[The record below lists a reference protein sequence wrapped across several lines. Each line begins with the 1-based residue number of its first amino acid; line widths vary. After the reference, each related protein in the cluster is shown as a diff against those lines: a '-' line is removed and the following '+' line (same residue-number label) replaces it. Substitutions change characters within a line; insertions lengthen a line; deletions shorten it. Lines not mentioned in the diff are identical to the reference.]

1 MPRNISVE
9 SIDIFIALWIF
20 KHCSKLETSGLKFFI
35 AYICMNASGSLN
47 NKFREWQFYDVVLNF
62 PEIIKVRH
70 THGFKNKKYKFF
82 ILVSYGCHGKVP
94 QTEWLKTTEIYSH
107 GSGN

>member
-1 MPRNISVE
+1 
-9 SIDIFIALWIF
+9 
-20 KHCSKLETSGLKFFI
+20 
-35 AYICMNASGSLN
+35 MNASGSLN